1 MASTY
6 STSLGLELIGQGEQS
21 GTWGITTNNN
31 MGTLLEQAIT
41 GVQSVS
47 MSNATYTL
55 SFYQGASD
63 ESRNAVLVV
72 GGTNLAP
79 QNLIAPAVQKIYLIN
94 NKSGNTITVKTSS
107 GNGVAVTSGTV
118 AQVYCDGTD
127 FYSAAPTINN
137 LTGNFAATGTITSGG
152 AMTSGGT
159 LTTPTLSITGTG
171 SVGSNFSVSGTTY
184 TNALVNYGTSTSGAS
199 TVNGNQTVS
208 GTLFAGGVS
217 TYTSAVGNGGQTIAG
232 NLTVGGS
239 ITANSIAGVT
249 GIIKQIRGGNQFTG
263 TPATSSE
270 GQIST
275 GHYAQITPSS
285 ASSVILVLFFAT
297 LSQGN
302 IYATQGANAFL
313 NICRNSGALFGG
325 ANLQSSNVNVNNGGQ
340 ASTYGSV
347 SFSFVDSPNSTGLL
361 TYEIFYSA
369 NGGGVAGYNNQRN
382 AVLTLLEITQ

>member
-6 STSLGLELIGQGEQS
+6 STSLRLELIGQGEQA
-21 GTWGITTNNN
+21 GTWGLTTNTNF
-31 MGTLLEQAIT
+31 GTLVEQAIT
-41 GVQSVS
+41 GVQTIS

-55 SFYQGASD
+55 SNYNGATD
-63 ESRNAVLVV
+63 EARNAVLVMT
-72 GGTNLAP
+72 GTNFAP
-79 QNLIAPAVQKIYLIN
+79 QNLIAPSVEKVYIIKN
-94 NKSGNTITVKTSS
+94 TTGNTVNIKTSS
-107 GNGVAVTSGTV
+107 GNAIAISNSTV

-152 AMTSGGT
+152 AMISGGT
-159 LTTPTLSITGTG
+159 LTAPTLSIAGTG
-171 SVGSNFSVSGTTY
+171 STGSNFSVGGTTY

-199 TVNGNQTVS
+199 TVTGNQTVTGTASS
-208 GTLFAGGVS
+208 GAIV
-217 TYTSAVGNGGQTIAG
+217 TSSIYDYGNGQING
-232 NLTVGGS
+232 NLIVGGS
-239 ITANSIAGVT
+239 ITAGSIAGVT
-249 GIIKQIRGGNQFTG
+249 GIIKQIAGGAQFTG

-275 GHYAQITPSS
+275 GHYAQITPTA
-285 ASSVILVLFFAT
+285 ASSRILVLFFAT

-369 NGGGVAGYNNQRN
+369 NGGGVAGYNNQKN

>member
-31 MGTLLEQAIT
+31 FGTLVEQAIT
-41 GVQSVS
+41 GVQNVS

-55 SFYQGASD
+55 SFYQGAAD
-63 ESRNAVLVV
+63 EARNAVLVV

-79 QNLIAPAVQKIYLIN
+79 QNLVAPAVQKVYIVN
-94 NKSGNTITVKTSS
+94 KKSGNTVNIKTSS
-107 GNGVAVTSGTV
+107 GNAIAITNGTV
-118 AQVYCDGTD
+118 AQVYCDGTN
-127 FYSAAPTINN
+127 FYSATPTINN

-159 LTTPTLSITGTG
+159 LTTPTLSVTGTG
-171 SVGSNFSVSGTTY
+171 STGSNFSVGGTTY

-199 TVNGNQTVS
+199 TVTGNQTVTGTATS
-208 GTLFAGGVS
+208 GAMV
-217 TYTSAVGNGGQTIAG
+217 TSSIYDYGNAQING
-232 NLTVGGS
+232 NLVVNGS
-239 ITANSIAGVT
+239 ITAGSIAGVT
-249 GIIKQIRGGNQFTG
+249 GIIKQIAGGAQFTG

-270 GQIST
+270 GQITT
-275 GHYAQITPSS
+275 GHYAQITPTS
-285 ASSVILVLFFAT
+285 ASSRILVLFFAT

-313 NICRNSGALFGG
+313 NIVRNGGALFGG
-325 ANLQSSNVNVNNGGQ
+325 ANLQQVNVNVNNGGQ
-340 ASTYGSV
+340 ASTYDSV
-347 SFSFVDSPNSTGLL
+347 SFSFVDYPNSTGLL

-382 AVLTLLEITQ
+382 AVLTLLEISQ